1 MIGQANAFR
10 SDRLLKWT
18 AWVVIL
24 ISGAAAAQVPAAES
38 VVPRLSNYA
47 SVAKDADGRPLKGV
61 VGATFAVYAAQE
73 GGAALWMETQNIQ
86 ADPHGNF
93 SVVLGATKP
102 EGLPAD
108 LFANGQA
115 RWLGIS
121 FNGAPEEARVALVSV
136 PYALK
141 AGDAQTLGGL
151 PASAFMLAT
160 SSLLSDGTSVAS
172 ASAASS
178 PSPSA
183 APPLSGTGTADFV
196 PLWLDSSG
204 TLGNS
209 VLFQSGSGTTA
220 KVGINTTTPTVTLDV
235 KGAGTIRGLLSLP
248 SLSAATAAAGK
259 NSQPLGLT
267 ASAFSSTTS
276 TAVNQNFRWLAEPAG
291 NNTTAPSGTLNLLF
305 GTGTATPTETGFHIG
320 SNGQITFATGQT
332 FPGTGTITGV
342 TTAAGSGLTGGGTS
356 GSLGLSLTNACA
368 ANQILK
374 WSGTAWACAGMNA
387 GTITGVTAGT
397 DLTGGGTSGNIT
409 LNLDTTKVPL
419 LAATN
424 TFVGNQNITGD
435 LNVSNGIS
443 VTGNSFAGTSN
454 GLAALQV
461 TQGGTTGSGALVG
474 ISHSNLA
481 GSGAILGTALSTSGQ
496 VFGVEGTA
504 QNSTAAGVYGV
515 DGKQSSTGASWVA
528 TFINGSGVWGD
539 GGNDGFQGV
548 LGTSDNSSALLGANN
563 SPQDAAVYG
572 FNLNTTQTA
581 PGVTG
586 GTNSPTGF
594 GMIGQGYLAS
604 NTYLSHIG
612 SQPFGVVG
620 EAGDETASAGL
631 PIGVW
636 GAADTGYAVVGE
648 NTSSLVPAGAF
659 LNVSDTAGNPAF
671 VAGSDLGNCT
681 IDTEGNMGCNGII
694 SGQVPAAGARKVS
707 LYAMQSPE
715 NWFEDFGGGRLSSGA
730 ATVVLDPAFAETVN
744 SSADYHVFLTPKG
757 DCKGLFVAE
766 ESASGF
772 VVREMG
778 GGRSS
783 VAFDYRIVAKRKG
796 FENVRMADVTER
808 QGKLAASIRQLTK
821 ENDPKMRQQPHMP
834 GVRTLHPNRQ
844 AAPSVAQR

>member
-93 SVVLGATKP
+93 SVMLGATKP

-572 FNLNTTQTA
+572 FNLNATQTA

-694 SGQVPAAGARKVS
+694 SGQVPAAGTRKVS

-715 NWFEDFGGGRLSSGA
+715 NWFEDFGGGQLSSGA

>member
-93 SVVLGATKP
+93 SVMLGATKP

-178 PSPSA
+178 PSPGA

-374 WSGTAWACAGMNA
+374 WSGTTWACAGMNA

-572 FNLNTTQTA
+572 FNLNATQTA

-715 NWFEDFGGGRLSSGA
+715 NWFEDFGGGQLSSGA